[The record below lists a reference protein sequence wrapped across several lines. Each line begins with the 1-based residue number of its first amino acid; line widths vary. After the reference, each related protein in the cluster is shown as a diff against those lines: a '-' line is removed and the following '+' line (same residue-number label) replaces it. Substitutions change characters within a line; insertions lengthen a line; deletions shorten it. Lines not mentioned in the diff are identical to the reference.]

1 MEIDFIVQDHIACLT
16 IDRSQ
21 RHIVGTTGCGRLR
34 WDRIYELHH
43 PIRPFCCPCRGR
55 RTSGLH
61 GHRPHPRSQ
70 KASRHSEAFAAQ
82 AIPRIRELGLD
93 RVCVN
98 PNGEAIALGHP
109 LGATGA
115 VLPCKAL
122 SALQRTRAERALVT
136 MCIGGGHFLLSSIK
150 IKRIVI

>member
-1 MEIDFIVQDHIACLT
+1 MSCITPYARFVAHAVGGVPPAYMGIGPIPAVKKLLAIAGSSVNDFDVI
-16 IDRSQ
+16 
-21 RHIVGTTGCGRLR
+21 
-34 WDRIYELHH
+34 ELN
-43 PIRPFCCPCRGR
+43 
-55 RTSGLH
+55 
-61 GHRPHPRSQ
+61 
-70 KASRHSEAFAAQ
+70 EAFAAQ